1 MHAKD
6 RALSSAGGS
15 SAKSAGA
22 RASVRPGA
30 SGACAGS
37 AGAGASASTSTS
49 GAGAR
54 SAAARASATTSAF
67 GATAGSAR
75 GQASASTSA
84 GGASARSAGG
94 GGLCERQ
101 RERSKC
107 KACRER
113 FGFGCQPNEMTG
125 YQANQYKSTPNQTEA
140 GPYQKRGQILK
151 SEHFKPCRTV
161 GKPGVPG
168 TPLSNRETTEHDAC
182 TSLCYSYADRSY
194 EHSAHH
200 VDTSVLLGLSGSCHV
215 YHA

>member
-22 RASVRPGA
+22 RASVRSGA

-37 AGAGASASTSTS
+37 AGAGAFVSTSAS

-54 SAAARASATTSAF
+54 RAVAGASATTSAF

-94 GGLCERQ
+94 GGLCEHQ

-107 KACRER
+107 KACRED
-113 FGFGCQPNEMTG
+113 
-125 YQANQYKSTPNQTEA
+125 ADEA
-140 GPYQKRGQILK
+140 GR
-151 SEHFKPCRTV
+151 SS
-161 GKPGVPG
+161 GKAPWAVVMRPAREDLQSSVASHSRQEVLGTIPSVHEDYLTKKKGVCLAPAKHA
-168 TPLSNRETTEHDAC
+168 TTH
-182 TSLCYSYADRSY
+182 T
-194 EHSAHH
+194 
-200 VDTSVLLGLSGSCHV
+200 
-215 YHA
+215 